1 MIVAVVVL
9 EHWRQLFRRGVPLS
23 VAIESDLSVWKRCGE
38 GELSDNDLRYLS
50 ALLYNG
56 FYVYELLSE
65 RSQDSV
71 ICGICGVIG
80 QVHFGDGIEKN
91 CCSVEIVDYTK
102 ANNSEGEG
110 QPPSLEKFLHQMKG
124 VFVERLTYANLKQ
137 DISVIAEIVPPII
150 ATSFRADRVF
160 NTEMEKKSVYL
171 EGEIL

>member
-1 MIVAVVVL
+1 SNSAQTRAFQHLICDKMIVAVVVL

-23 VAIESDLSVWKRCGE
+23 VAIESNLSVWKRCGE

-56 FYVYELLSE
+56 FYMYELLSE

-91 CCSVEIVDYTK
+91 CCSVEMVDYTK
-102 ANNSEGEG
+102 ANNSEGGG
-110 QPPSLEKFLHQMKG
+110 QPPSLEKCLHQMKG
-124 VFVERLTYANLKQ
+124 CLTLRWRK
-137 DISVIAEIVPPII
+137 
-150 ATSFRADRVF
+150 RVYTWKGKF
-160 NTEMEKKSVYL
+160 CEKDH
-171 EGEIL
+171 IN